1 MKCVFQLVVNSSL
14 KLVQF
19 NTIKPESADNSSD
32 QKQFFTVNN
41 NTKAK
46 RNIDGRENMLNVS
59 GTLNRVIIT
68 LKVLSRERS
77 KR

>member
-1 MKCVFQLVVNSSL
+1 MKCVFQLIVNSSL